1 VTSKRAVLAPN
12 GIPPRF
18 EADAHFAA
26 RPALP
31 VGQRIEARYRR
42 RKFSVLSHC
51 GMVEKNE
58 AICALARRPF
68 ASDFGIGRACSISR
82 EQQSIDAKEF
92 QAELGASSLHVTVES
107 RQRER
112 ASLRELN
119 ISGVIDR

>member
-1 VTSKRAVLAPN
+1 
-12 GIPPRF
+12 
-18 EADAHFAA
+18 
-26 RPALP
+26 
-31 VGQRIEARYRR
+31 
-42 RKFSVLSHC
+42 
-51 GMVEKNE
+51 MVEKNE